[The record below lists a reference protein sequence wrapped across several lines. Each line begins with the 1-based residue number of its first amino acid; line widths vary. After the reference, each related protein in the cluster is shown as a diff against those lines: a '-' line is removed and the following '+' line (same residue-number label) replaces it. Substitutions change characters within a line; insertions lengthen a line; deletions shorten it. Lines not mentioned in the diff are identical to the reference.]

1 MSKSRQ
7 QKERNRKRCIER
19 RLGRKNWPAQDE
31 PMFSASNIHYE
42 LSERTRGVGVGGIGA
57 VHKFALASGLVKA
70 IDERVDVL
78 KVHLPYHESDHVLNI
93 AYNIL
98 SGGTCLEDIEL
109 LRNDEVYLD
118 ALGAQR
124 IPDPTT
130 AGDFCRRLKEE
141 DINALM
147 EAFNEVRP
155 RMWSQQPEEFFDEAK
170 IDADGTLVETLAECK
185 EGMNISYKGTWSFH
199 PLLVSLANTQEPLFL
214 VNRGGNRPSSERASE
229 RLDQAIELCR
239 RSGFKKVTLRG
250 DTDFT
255 QTKHLDRWDEQEVEF
270 VFGMDAMPNV
280 KRIAES
286 LPRRAWKRLKR
297 RPKYEVKTLLR
308 QRPKNVKQAIVRE
321 REYKNIHTVSED
333 VAEFEYSPVA
343 CKKNYRAV
351 VLRKNLSVE
360 KGEQRLFDDIVY
372 FFYLTNKRDV
382 PVEEI
387 VWESNERCNQE
398 NLIAQL
404 KSGVHALET
413 PLDNLLSNWAHMVMA
428 SLAWS
433 LKAWFG
439 LLLPEKGRWA
449 SKYKAEKRAVIRME
463 FKSFVNAFIRV
474 PAQIIRQGR
483 KTIYRLLAWNPWQPV
498 FSSRLRPSRHN
509 DAMLKLRLVFCRAR
523 SLPESY
529 PPKPR
534 MNRLR
539 PVQTLQNGFSR
550 ELLRTEMLRS
560 RMKTRLFAFRRCRS
574 SMRLFKD

>member
-1 MSKSRQ
+1 MSKSRSRI
-7 QKERNRKRCIER
+7 ERNRKRRIER
-19 RLGRKNWPAQDE
+19 RLRPKNWSGQDE
-31 PMFSASNIHYE
+31 PMLGASNIHYD

-57 VHKFALASGLVKA
+57 IHKFALASGLVKA

-130 AGDFCRRLKEE
+130 AGDFCRRFEEE
-141 DINALM
+141 DINRLM

-155 RMWSQQPEEFFDEAK
+155 RMWSKQPEEFFDEAK
-170 IDADGTLVETLAECK
+170 IDADGTLLETLGECK
-185 EGMNISYKGTWSFH
+185 EGMHISYKGTWGFH
-199 PLLVSLANTQEPLFL
+199 PLVVSLANTQEPLFL
-214 VNRGGNRPSSERASE
+214 VNRGGNRPSYERASE

-255 QTKHLDRWDEQEVEF
+255 QTKHLDRWDEQDVDF
-270 VFGMDAMPNV
+270 VFGMDARKGVIEEAETLPN
-280 KRIAES
+280 
-286 LPRRAWKRLKR
+286 RAWNRLER
-297 RPKYEVKTLLR
+297 RPKYEVKTVPR
-308 QRPKNVKQAIVRE
+308 QRPANVKQAIVQE
-321 REYKNIHTVSED
+321 REYVNKRTVSED
-333 VAEFEYSPVA
+333 VAEFEYKPIA
-343 CKKNYRAV
+343 CKKTYRAV

-382 PVEEI
+382 AVEEI
-387 VWESNERCNQE
+387 VWESNDRCNQE

-413 PLDNLLSNWAHMVMA
+413 PLDNLNSNWAYMVMA
-428 SLAWS
+428 SLAWN

-449 SKYKAEKRAVIRME
+449 RKYKTEKQAVIGME

-498 FSSRLRPSRHN
+498 FLR
-509 DAMLKLRLVFCRAR
+509 
-523 SLPESY
+523 
-529 PPKPR
+529 
-534 MNRLR
+534 
-539 PVQTLQNGFSR
+539 GFDQIA
-550 ELLRTEMLRS
+550 TIM
-560 RMKTRLFAFRRCRS
+560 RC
-574 SMRLFKD
+574 

>member
-1 MSKSRQ
+1 VSKSRQ
-7 QKERNRKRCIER
+7 RKEKNRKRRIKN
-19 RLGRKNWPAQDE
+19 RLRLKNWSSQDD
-31 PMFSASNIHYE
+31 PMFKARNIHYE

-57 VHKFALASGLVKA
+57 IHKFALASGLVEA
-70 IDERVDVL
+70 IDNRVDVL

-130 AGDFCRRLKEE
+130 EGDFCRRFEEE
-141 DINALM
+141 DINGLM
-147 EAFNEVRP
+147 EAFNEVRS
-155 RMWSQQPEEFFDEAK
+155 RIWSQQPEEFFDEAK
-170 IDADGTLVETLAECK
+170 IDADGSLLETLGECK
-185 EGMNISYKGTWSFH
+185 EGMHISYKGTWGFH

-214 VNRGGNRPSSERASE
+214 VNRGGNRPSYERASE

-255 QTKHLDRWDEQEVEF
+255 QTKHLDRWDEQDVDF
-270 VFGMDAMPNV
+270 VFGMDARKGVLEKAKTLPN
-280 KRIAES
+280 
-286 LPRRAWKRLKR
+286 RAWNRLER
-297 RPKYEVKTLLR
+297 RPKYEVKTVPR
-308 QRPKNVKQAIVRE
+308 QRPANVKQAIVQE
-321 REYKNIHTVSED
+321 REYVNKRTVSED
-333 VAEFEYSPVA
+333 VAEFEYKPIA
-343 CKKNYRAV
+343 CKKTYRAV

-360 KGEQRLFDDIVY
+360 KGEQCLFDDIVY
-372 FFYLTNKRDV
+372 FFYLTNKKDV
-382 PVEEI
+382 AAEEI
-387 VWESNERCNQE
+387 VWESNDRCNQE

-404 KSGVHALET
+404 KSGVHALEI
-413 PLDNLLSNWAHMVMA
+413 PLDSLNSNWAYMVMA
-428 SLAWS
+428 SLAWN

-449 SKYKAEKRAVIRME
+449 SKYKTEKQAVIRME

-498 FSSRLRPSRHN
+498 FLR
-509 DAMLKLRLVFCRAR
+509 
-523 SLPESY
+523 
-529 PPKPR
+529 
-534 MNRLR
+534 
-539 PVQTLQNGFSR
+539 GFDQ
-550 ELLRTEMLRS
+550 LATIM
-560 RMKTRLFAFRRCRS
+560 RC
-574 SMRLFKD
+574 

>member
-1 MSKSRQ
+1 M
-7 QKERNRKRCIER
+7 
-19 RLGRKNWPAQDE
+19 G
-31 PMFSASNIHYE
+31 
-42 LSERTRGVGVGGIGA
+42 LSPIVGV
-57 VHKFALASGLVKA
+57 V
-70 IDERVDVL
+70 
-78 KVHLPYHESDHVLNI
+78 
-93 AYNIL
+93 
-98 SGGTCLEDIEL
+98 
-109 LRNDEVYLD
+109 
-118 ALGAQR
+118 
-124 IPDPTT
+124 
-130 AGDFCRRLKEE
+130 GD
-141 DINALM
+141 
-147 EAFNEVRP
+147 
-155 RMWSQQPEEFFDEAK
+155 
-170 IDADGTLVETLAECK
+170 
-185 EGMNISYKGTWSFH
+185 
-199 PLLVSLANTQEPLFL
+199 TQEPLFL

-351 VLRKNLSVE
+351 VLRKNLSVR
-360 KGEQRLFDDIVY
+360 KVSSACLMTSFTSSISPTSGMF
-372 FFYLTNKRDV
+372 

-413 PLDNLLSNWAHMVMA
+413 PLDNLLSNWAYMVMA

-474 PAQIIRQGR
+474 PLRSSARK
-483 KTIYRLLAWNPWQPV
+483 KTIYRLLA
-498 FSSRLRPSRHN
+498 
-509 DAMLKLRLVFCRAR
+509 
-523 SLPESY
+523 
-529 PPKPR
+529 
-534 MNRLR
+534 
-539 PVQTLQNGFSR
+539 
-550 ELLRTEMLRS
+550 
-560 RMKTRLFAFRRCRS
+560 
-574 SMRLFKD
+574 

>member
-1 MSKSRQ
+1 
-7 QKERNRKRCIER
+7 
-19 RLGRKNWPAQDE
+19 
-31 PMFSASNIHYE
+31 MFSASNIHYE
-42 LSERTRGVGVGGIGA
+42 VSERTRGVGVGGMGA
-57 VHKFALASGLVKA
+57 IHKIALSSGLVEA

-109 LRNDEVYLD
+109 LRNNEVYLD

-130 AGDFCRRLKEE
+130 GGDFCRRLKEE

-147 EAFNEVRP
+147 ESFNEVRP
-155 RMWSQQPEEFFDEAK
+155 RIWSQQPEEFFDEAK
-170 IDADGTLVETLAECK
+170 IDVDGTLVETLGECK
-185 EGMNISYKGTWSFH
+185 EGMHISYKGTWGFH

-214 VNRGGNRPSSERASE
+214 VNRGGNRPSYERASE

-239 RSGFKKVTLRG
+239 GSGFKKVTLRS

-270 VFGMDAMPNV
+270 VFGMDARKNV
-280 KRIAES
+280 VEIAETLS
-286 LPRRAWKRLKR
+286 TQAWNRLER
-297 RPKYEVKTLLR
+297 RPKYEVETVPR
-308 QRPKNVKQAIVRE
+308 QRPENVKQEIVRE
-321 REYKNIHTVSED
+321 REYKNIRTVSED
-333 VAEFEYSPVA
+333 VAEFEYSPIA
-343 CKKNYRAV
+343 CKKTYRVV

-372 FFYLTNKRDV
+372 FFYLTNKRDI

-413 PLDNLLSNWAHMVMA
+413 PLDNLLSNWAYMVMA

-439 LLLPEKGRWA
+439 LVLTEKGRWA
-449 SKYKAEKRAVIRME
+449 SKHKAEKLAVIRME
-463 FKSFVNAFIRV
+463 FRTFVNAFIRV

-498 FSSRLRPSRHN
+498 FLRGF
-509 DAMLKLRLVFCRAR
+509 DELAI
-523 SLPESY
+523 
-529 PPKPR
+529 R
-534 MNRLR
+534 M
-539 PVQTLQNGFSR
+539 
-550 ELLRTEMLRS
+550 
-560 RMKTRLFAFRRCRS
+560 RC
-574 SMRLFKD
+574 